1 MQQGDA
7 LAHGDQGSLMGCGD
21 AACGKST
28 VSVGGFRCAAA
39 LVSLDGLGG
48 ALSAGLSAS
57 SGQLGEREAQWFR
70 EHHLEAV

>member
-39 LVSLDGLGG
+39 LVPLDGLGG

-57 SGQLGEREAQWFR
+57 SVGNWVRGGPVVQRASS
-70 EHHLEAV
+70 